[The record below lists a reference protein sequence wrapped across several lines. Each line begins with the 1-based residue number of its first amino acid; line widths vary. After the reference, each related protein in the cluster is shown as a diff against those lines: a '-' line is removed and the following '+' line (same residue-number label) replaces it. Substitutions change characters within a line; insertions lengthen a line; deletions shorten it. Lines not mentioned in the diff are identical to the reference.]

1 MFNLFGKKEK
11 KNTWEEL
18 NVDDQSIVAMADG
31 ELIDIHNVP
40 DEMFAKK
47 LMGETTA
54 FQFSGDNVTICSP
67 ANGTLSVLFPTAHA
81 FGIQMKDGMELLVH
95 IGINTVESNG
105 EGFKIVHVEQGD
117 IVKAGQPIVEV
128 DFKKLSK
135 KYNMSTMLI
144 ITNDTR
150 DSSQF
155 IESTLVKRGD
165 SVLK

>member
-11 KNTWEEL
+11 NSYEAL

-31 ELIDIHNVP
+31 KLIDINTVP

-54 FQFSGDNVTICSP
+54 FDFTGDKVTICSP
-67 ANGTLSVLFPTAHA
+67 ANGTLSVLFPTGHA

-105 EGFKIVHVEQGD
+105 EGFKIVHVNQGD
-117 IVKAGQPIVEV
+117 MVKAGQPIVEV
-128 DFKKLSK
+128 DFKNLSK
-135 KYNMSTMLI
+135 KYNMCTMLI
-144 ITNDTR
+144 ITNDSR

-155 IESTLVKRGD
+155 IEPTLVKRGD